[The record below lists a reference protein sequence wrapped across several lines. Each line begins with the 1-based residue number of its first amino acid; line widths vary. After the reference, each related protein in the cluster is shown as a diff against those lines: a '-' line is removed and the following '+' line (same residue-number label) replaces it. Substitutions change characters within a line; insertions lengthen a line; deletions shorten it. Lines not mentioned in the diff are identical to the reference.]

1 MAPLLSRALIGV
13 ALATVAAVG
22 GCRDPADDYAEFL
35 DASASFRGQTAP
47 IAASH
52 LEDLTGDWFVHALL
66 AGGLP
71 LSLRM
76 RFSMDVTQTPI
87 PLTAMIWTAS
97 ANLDTDPPLDTVT
110 SVVGADGRFTLRAEP
125 LIIAKGAV
133 KGVNIAVTANI
144 DMDNYTQ
151 SADEWCGGATGA
163 IVDPFPLDL
172 AGSTLGAL
180 RDTTHTLTVDQVPGR
195 CPVPDMM

>member
-1 MAPLLSRALIGV
+1 MATLLSRALIVG
-13 ALATVAAVG
+13 ALAGLG
-22 GCRDPADDYAEFL
+22 GCHDPADDYAEFL
-35 DASASFRGQTAP
+35 DASAGFRGQIAP

-87 PLTAMIWTAS
+87 PITAKIWTVTAD
-97 ANLDTDPPLDTVT
+97 LDRDPPLDTVT
-110 SVVGADGRFTLRAEP
+110 SVVGSDGRFTLRAEP
-125 LIIAKGAV
+125 LVIAKGAV
-133 KGVNIAVTANI
+133 KGVNIPVTANI

-151 SADEWCGGATGA
+151 SVDQWCGGATGA
-163 IVDPFPLDL
+163 IIDPFPLDL
-172 AGSTLGAL
+172 SGSTLGAL
-180 RDTTHTLTVDQVPGR
+180 RDTDHTLTVAQVPGR
-195 CPVPDMM
+195 CPAGDMM

>member
-1 MAPLLSRALIGV
+1 MASLLPRALIAAG
-13 ALATVAAVG
+13 LATVC
-22 GCRDPADDYAEFL
+22 GCHDPADDYDRFL

-87 PLTAMIWTAS
+87 PITAMIWTAT
-97 ANLDTDPPLDTVT
+97 ANLDTDAPLDTVT
-110 SVVGADGRFTLRAEP
+110 SVVGPDGRFTLRAEP
-125 LIIAKGAV
+125 LVIAKGAV
-133 KGVNIAVTANI
+133 KGVNIPVTANI

-163 IVDPFPLDL
+163 IIDPFPLDL
-172 AGSTLGAL
+172 AGSTLGAR
-180 RDTTHTLTVDQVPGR
+180 RDTDHTLTVDQVPGR
-195 CPVPDMM
+195 CPLADMSM